1 MIKLLSLIGK
11 NDTWLEKFVFNKL
24 SQLGYDVLSQQ
35 KNKFINYSICLI
47 LRDLFN
53 DNINNSFDS
62 SIIIK
67 ELLDNKEIWS
77 YNIQNGSVIQML
89 AKPLQNKLG
98 ENKNLKLKIL
108 SGITI
113 DNDEEIDKK
122 ENENDEVDNL
132 QETFTEHN
140 KLFIKLN

>member
-1 MIKLLSLIGK
+1 MIIKKNNTSLNPI
-11 NDTWLEKFVFNKL
+11 
-24 SQLGYDVLSQQ
+24 
-35 KNKFINYSICLI
+35 FINRLI
-47 LRDLFN
+47 FGW
-53 DNINNSFDS
+53 
-62 SIIIK
+62 K
-67 ELLDNKEIWS
+67 ELFDNKEIWS
-77 YNIQNGSVIQML
+77 YNIQNDSVIQML
-89 AKPLQNKLG
+89 AKPLQIKLG
-98 ENKNLKLKIL
+98 ENKNLKLKVL